1 VPALRQIAGYLRGH
15 ARLYTGL
22 FLGAGL
28 IQAICYA
35 YAAWGAELLRRGY
48 GWSIEQAGFGFGAAG
63 LLAGFGGTLAAPII
77 VRAFERAG
85 RTDAVALTSLA
96 GLGLGTIAAVLAPLQ
111 ASGVAFLVLQGLS
124 SFCLIGA
131 TNNVLVALQTLA
143 PPRMRATLVALL
155 LMCITLLGL
164 GVGPTATALI
174 SGLVNPQGAS
184 LGLALSLLAPLIAVP
199 AFAFLLWCRG
209 PLGRQWPAPADPR
222 PAAAL

>member
-1 VPALRQIAGYLRGH
+1 MHRSPPRPRSGR
-15 ARLYTGL
+15 
-22 FLGAGL
+22 
-28 IQAICYA
+28 
-35 YAAWGAELLRRGY
+35 
-48 GWSIEQAGFGFGAAG
+48 
-63 LLAGFGGTLAAPII
+63 
-77 VRAFERAG
+77 